1 MKIGANFYAFY
12 DNCVGTSCGKI
23 SILRWEYMWLPVNL
37 LKQSRKISDL
47 TKRDVSVLDFSDDHG
62 EIA

>member
-1 MKIGANFYAFY
+1 
-12 DNCVGTSCGKI
+12 
-23 SILRWEYMWLPVNL
+23 MWSPVNL

-47 TKRDVSVLDFSDDHG
+47 TKRDVSVLDFSDNHG